1 MKLTISEVK
10 AGFKTVH
17 IHRLEVDCKGS
28 GTVDDPAILD
38 PSTELPKSF
47 WIHDSQLH
55 LNIDNCYNHIIN
67 LVNSQ
72 NITVKNCTLESLN
85 FSNCSNNNVE
95 SCQKIKHLGMYM
107 SNNNRINRSTIFKL
121 KMSHSN
127 NNSIQDCTITKIKY
141 RNNNE
146 NALNNN
152 QIPEEELLKTKKQPT
167 FVSLNL
173 FKIINAIM
181 VIAFYIG
188 FISMMIAYPFFF
200 ELGILILIFFTF
212 TFFILPRIIKYCI
225 KKRRETNSRTN
236 I

>member
-28 GTVDDPAILD
+28 GIVDDPAILD
-38 PSTELPKSF
+38 PSTKLPKSF

-85 FSNCSNNNVE
+85 FSNCSNNSVE

-107 SNNNRINRSTIFKL
+107 SDNNKINRSTIFKL
-121 KMSHSN
+121 KMSRSN
-127 NNSIQDCTITKIKY
+127 NNIIQDCIITKIKY

-146 NALNNN
+146 NAFNNN
-152 QIPEEELLKTKKQPT
+152 QILEEELLKTKKQPT

-173 FKIINAIM
+173 FKIINATM
-181 VIAFYIG
+181 EIAFFIG
-188 FISMMIAYPFFF
+188 IISIMIAFPSVFGFG
-200 ELGILILIFFTF
+200 LIILIFST
-212 TFFILPRIIKYCI
+212 FILFIFPRIIKYYM
-225 KKRRETNSRTN
+225 KKGREANSSTKD
-236 I
+236 